1 MMKNMDLEH
10 QCLMYSSQQQL
21 QQQQQ
26 QHSDYI
32 IADYMD
38 KIATRINILE
48 TELKF
53 AWSALDLMSS
63 EYGKMW
69 TRLEKLENISMEQK
83 SVVANLMG
91 LYGATSLNA
100 TQTGRLN
107 KYTPSERDMQ
117 TYLASQNLKIPPSAV
132 EFNEMMGELRNDALN
147 HPYDTVDNANY
158 EYTHAAG
165 TQSLFGDLNNKINL
179 DSTITANRI
188 SADIRQL
195 QEQQKQIEHNIQHNE
210 RLFNELNALSY
221 PTNANPTILDNE
233 QLTDTSNTNS
243 LREFLG
249 SSLIK
254 DGLEEGIDLV
264 QRERL
269 KQQYGAGGITTDPTA
284 KLNQTSWYMFRD
296 LMQNEAQN
304 KRTDADFFR
313 SGEINRDL
321 YSNKNDQPPNLL
333 YQDMIQLE
341 QNKLLSIGSDGNII
355 EILLPDEN
363 PFQAMPEQIIQ
374 VVSRPVSSLGM
385 IYEDNEEQ
393 EVEHQSSASEVDEML
408 LFAEK
413 KSLTGSHSSLSNKL
427 SPNSTSGHSKSKN
440 SKKKKSHRKHEA
452 EALLSFK
459 TTLNGEPKQK
469 SPKKERS
476 PSPVQ
481 MTKDETV
488 EFIIDEIGKI
498 EDITLFTSDQISSL
512 KQLISK
518 EFTFFNK
525 INQNNK
531 HLLLI
536 LLNPITSTDIYES
549 TQHRCDQLK
558 QKLHKNMDILS
569 KMLDNKCDLSDI
581 KPNET
586 IDIDEILE
594 TSSTICGDDDQSDKT
609 LSTDALPKLLSNKR
623 YDPIASK
630 IDDYYSQNLIRHN
643 FNLNEQLKLLDSK
656 ENEIMC
662 KKSIK
667 SITEELEA
675 SERKNLLDNFD
686 ESSILSDVNR
696 TQSLIHL
703 STIRNDSHQYSSNSS
718 IYSNDE
724 YIKSLKKS
732 LERHNSML
740 FLLHL
745 QNSNYQSSNDIHGDI
760 KDSTAGNFY
769 YFHFII
775 TLF

>member
-1 MMKNMDLEH
+1 MTKDIGLEDSE
-10 QCLMYSSQQQL
+10 QQFCSMYP
-21 QQQQQ
+21 QQ

-53 AWSALDLMSS
+53 AWSALDLLSG

-91 LYGATSLNA
+91 LYGATSMNA
-100 TQTGRLN
+100 TTNRAN
-107 KYTPSERDMQ
+107 FPTPADF
-117 TYLASQNLKIPPSAV
+117 T
-132 EFNEMMGELRNDALN
+132 EMMGKIRQEALGA
-147 HPYDTVDNANY
+147 YDTVDGNAPNFD
-158 EYTHAAG
+158 YTRG
-165 TQSLFGDLNNKINL
+165 ETLFTDNKMNL
-179 DSTITANRI
+179 DGAMTANRI

-195 QEQQKQIEHNIQHNE
+195 QEQQKQIEQNIQHNE
-210 RLFNELNALSY
+210 RLFDELNALSY
-221 PTNANPTILDNE
+221 STHPQNQTMLDAKM
-233 QLTDTSNTNS
+233 TDTSNSHS
-243 LREFLG
+243 LRELLG
-249 SSLIK
+249 SGCIK

-269 KQQYGAGGITTDPTA
+269 KQQYGDQNAA
-284 KLNQTSWYMFRD
+284 NWYMYRN
-296 LMQNEAQN
+296 LIQNENPN

-321 YSNKNDQPPNLL
+321 YSNQIEATAPNIFDDLAR
-333 YQDMIQLE
+333 LE
-341 QNKLLSIGSDGNII
+341 QQQQKNKLLSIGSDGNII
-355 EILLPDEN
+355 EIILPDNVYGE
-363 PFQAMPEQIIQ
+363 QATGI
-374 VVSRPVSSLGM
+374 SRPVSSLGM

-393 EVEHQSSASEVDEML
+393 EAEHQSSASEVDEL
-408 LFAEK
+408 LLYDQK
-413 KSLTGSHSSLSNKL
+413 KSLSNTSIL
-427 SPNSTSGHSKSKN
+427 SPSKKEAAGFTGHGRK
-440 SKKKKSHRKHEA
+440 SKKKKSHRKHET
-452 EALLSFK
+452 EALK
-459 TTLNGEPKQK
+459 TAINGD
-469 SPKKERS
+469 KKER
-476 PSPVQ
+476 PVSPVK
-481 MTKDETV
+481 MSKEETIA
-488 EFIIDEIGKI
+488 FILDEISKI
-498 EDITLFTSDQISSL
+498 EDLSLFTSDQMNSL
-512 KQLISK
+512 KDLISN

-536 LLNPITSTDIYES
+536 LLNPITSSDAYES
-549 TQHRCDQLK
+549 TQQKCDQIM
-558 QKLHKNMDILS
+558 QKLRKNMVILHT
-569 KMLDNKCDLSDI
+569 MLDNKSDLSDI

-594 TSSTICGDDDQSDKT
+594 TSSSIVDDDRSEIR
-609 LSTDALPKLLSNKR
+609 STTDLPKLLTNKR
-623 YDPIASK
+623 YEPHSSK
-630 IDDYYSQNLIRHN
+630 NDDYYSRNLIRDN
-643 FNLNEQLKLLDSK
+643 FSLNEQLKMLDSK
-656 ENEIMC
+656 ESEIMC

-686 ESSILSDVNR
+686 ENAILSSANR
-696 TQSLIHL
+696 TQSLCHL
-703 STIRNDSHQYSSNSS
+703 SSIRNDSYQYSSNSS

-745 QNSNYQSSNDIHGDI
+745 QNSNYQSSNDIRNEA
-760 KDSTAGNFY
+760 KDTPAGNKWNRKFPNKKKHTHTHKIPNEMVDMLQKQKY
-769 YFHFII
+769 LLSIALRIAYD
-775 TLF
+775 